1 MLFVGTIF
9 WYAIHNYLVTIKE
22 KEKSKQ
28 IEFEAEKRENETRYL
43 FAKRLIDTQENERN
57 RIALELHDSVGQK
70 LLIAKNLL
78 LSSVRKSHNDTEK
91 KYLQGINDLTGEAI
105 NEIRNIIYN
114 LRPQHLDHLGLSTAI
129 ETLVEN
135 ISESSGIKFV
145 INIDKIDNLFPK
157 SDEINF
163 FRIVQESLNNI
174 VKHSNAKDA
183 LIDIKKRDD
192 VITLIV
198 KDNGKSSKKNDNT
211 LNGMGL
217 VGIRERSKMIDA
229 ELNLDINGKDGTTVI
244 LKYPIKQDFLD
255 KEENG

>member
-1 MLFVGTIF
+1 
-9 WYAIHNYLVTIKE
+9 
-22 KEKSKQ
+22 
-28 IEFEAEKRENETRYL
+28 
-43 FAKRLIDTQENERN
+43 
-57 RIALELHDSVGQK
+57 VGQK
-70 LLIAKNLL
+70 LLIVKNLL
-78 LSSVRKSHNDTEK
+78 LSSVRKSFNDTEK

-135 ISESSGIKFV
+135 ISDSSGIKFI

-183 LIDIKKRDD
+183 IIDIKKRDG
-192 VITLIV
+192 VIALIV
-198 KDNGKSSKKNDNT
+198 KDNGKNSKKNSGA

-217 VGIRERSKMIDA
+217 VGIRERSRMIGAQLD
-229 ELNLDINGKDGTTVI
+229 LNINGEDGTTLI
-244 LKYPIKQDFLD
+244 LKYPIKQDFLY
-255 KEENG
+255 KEVNG